1 MSSYQSIFIIHDLL
15 YIGVIKVNQICL
27 PCFKVICM
35 VLINPFLSIFFIK
48 ALILSLYLVFLLHI
62 YLLQMS
68 VQKLQHIPL
77 RFSSEVVCNGTA

>member
-1 MSSYQSIFIIHDLL
+1 MHGSNKSFFKYFVL
-15 YIGVIKVNQICL
+15 Y
-27 PCFKVICM
+27 
-35 VLINPFLSIFFIK
+35 FIK